1 MKKLSFSYILFKKI
15 TLIIL
20 IFNCFLKYMA
30 YPRTYNINIVI
41 DNKYR
46 HMNYELLKLKKHRE
60 QLILYYNKTNPFRL
74 F

>member
-1 MKKLSFSYILFKKI
+1 
-15 TLIIL
+15 
-20 IFNCFLKYMA
+20 MA

-46 HMNYELLKLKKHRE
+46 RMNYELLKLKKHRK